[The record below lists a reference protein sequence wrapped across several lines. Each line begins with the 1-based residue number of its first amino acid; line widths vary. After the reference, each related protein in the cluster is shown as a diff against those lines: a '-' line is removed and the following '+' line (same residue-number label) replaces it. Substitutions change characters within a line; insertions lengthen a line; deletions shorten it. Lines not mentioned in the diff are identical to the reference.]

1 MCDRFISKKK
11 EEHERGQS
19 MNTEMFV
26 FIVALHKGNATGSI
40 LTAIMY
46 FK

>member
-11 EEHERGQS
+11 EEQGRGQS
-19 MNTEMFV
+19 MKREMV
-26 FIVALHKGNATGSI
+26 FIVTLHIGNATGSI
-40 LTAIMY
+40 LTAIIY